1 MTDRELLERAANAA
15 GIVFTWLNGDG
26 AREDRKPGI
35 MQPYVRWNPLADDGD
50 ALRLVVGLSL
60 DIITRVSDRE
70 TWVQAPMTPTVI
82 EPWASDPYAATR
94 RAIVRAAAALAQE
107 VSMMSAK
114 EMAER
119 LRQYAADYTNTFFH
133 DELIGAAADLIEQ
146 QAAEIAAFRRD
157 ALDYVQDVDRL
168 NADVDRLNA
177 EIAALRADA
186 DALAAQVLHVKGGT
200 NGANS

>member
-1 MTDRELLERAANAA
+1 MTDRELLERAAKAA
-15 GIVFTWLNGDG
+15 GIFFTWLNGDG

-60 DIITRVSDRE
+60 DIITRASDRE

-107 VSMMSAK
+107 VSMMNAK

-119 LRQYAADYTNTFFH
+119 LRWLSHNSGWGDDATAKD
-133 DELIGAAADLIEQ
+133 AADLIEQ
-146 QAAEIAAFRRD
+146 QAAEIAAFRRA

-186 DALAAQVLHVKGGT
+186 DALAAQVLHLKGGT